1 MNIKGLF
8 VAAAIALAGSFAV
21 SSASAADAVGL
32 PGVEIG
38 VAELPNYVG
47 VTVGQR
53 TGDDRHTSV
62 GVSVGRQLNKNIAV
76 EGQYEHGF
84 NRKNGDTVRDR
95 VSGNVLVGQR
105 IGAVTP
111 YVVGGLGYEW
121 RDGADDRAV
130 YAVGG
135 GAKLHVTERVDLD
148 GRYRYINSLDSGKR
162 GAENLFTVGVNFK
175 F

>member
-1 MNIKGLF
+1 MKIKTLL
-8 VAAAIALAGSFAV
+8 VAAAFALAGV
-21 SSASAADAVGL
+21 SAAAAADPVAL

-38 VAELPNYVG
+38 VVDLPNYVG
-47 VTVGQR
+47 VNVGQR

-62 GVSVGRQLNKNIAV
+62 GVVAGRQLTKNITV

-84 NRKNGDTVRDR
+84 ARKGKDSMRDR

-111 YVVGGLGYEW
+111 YLLGGVGYEW
-121 RDGADDRAV
+121 RDGDQADRAV

-148 GRYRYINSLDSGKR
+148 GRYRYIDGFDSGKR
-162 GAENLFTVGVNFK
+162 GAEHVFTVGANFK